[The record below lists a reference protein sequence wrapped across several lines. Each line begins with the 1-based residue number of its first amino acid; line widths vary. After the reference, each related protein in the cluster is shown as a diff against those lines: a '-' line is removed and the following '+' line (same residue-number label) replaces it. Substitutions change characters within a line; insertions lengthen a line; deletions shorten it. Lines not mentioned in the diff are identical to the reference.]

1 MATKTAEKEI
11 EKITKSIPLEKL
23 NPEDKVN
30 AASLDAEARKWGEEL
45 SKEEKVEIK
54 IKSTA
59 KEDTTPVPVGINGYF
74 FWINKNEKVKV
85 PKSVA
90 RLLEEAEYI

>member
-11 EKITKSIPLEKL
+11 EKITKSITLEEL

-45 SKEEKVEIK
+45 SKEE
-54 IKSTA
+54 
-59 KEDTTPVPVGINGYF
+59 
-74 FWINKNEKVKV
+74 
-85 PKSVA
+85 
-90 RLLEEAEYI
+90 RLK

>member
-1 MATKTAEKEI
+1 MATKTAEKEF
-11 EKITKSIPLEKL
+11 EKATENITLEDQK
-23 NPEDKVN
+23 PEEIVN

-54 IKSTA
+54 IKSTT

-85 PKSVA
+85 PRSVA
-90 RLLEEAEYI
+90 KLLEEAEYI